1 MAEPRKST
9 VFDYSDLRLHP
20 DGTRVY
26 QKSTNLRPKL
36 AQSTVQGAR
45 SNWIAT
51 DAGGSLK
58 VPLFR
63 KREKVSVEGEEGGGE
78 EIEDGNVRPSGS
90 VRGEDP
96 SFEVADDVDENGK
109 RKPRRPDHRKVKR
122 QKFLKNDDYLAGS
135 VPSYLGESSDMNLL
149 SLPHPS
155 PVSFVFYIN
164 QIVLN
169 L

>member
-20 DGTRVY
+20 DGTRVH
-26 QKSTNLRPKL
+26 QRSTNLRPKL
-36 AQSTVQGAR
+36 AQSTIRGVR

-63 KREKVSVEGEEGGGE
+63 KRKTVSLEEEQEEEEE
-78 EIEDGNVRPSGS
+78 EIEDGNISPSGS
-90 VRGEDP
+90 ARGEDP
-96 SFEVADDVDENGK
+96 SFEVDDNVDENGK
-109 RKPRRPDHRKVKR
+109 RRSRRPDHRKAKR
-122 QKFLKNDDYLAGS
+122 QKFLKSDDYLAGS
-135 VPSYLGESSDMNLL
+135 FPSNLGESSDVNSL

-155 PVSFVFYIN
+155 PVSSVFYIN
-164 QIVLN
+164 VKSY
-169 L
+169 